1 MEPSTIAAPTGWFHV
16 TVSDRIVTPRMVE
29 KIGIT

>member
-1 MEPSTIAAPTGWFHV
+1 MEPSTIAAPAGWFQL
-16 TVSDRIVTPRMVE
+16 TVSDRIATPRNVE

>member
-1 MEPSTIAAPTGWFHV
+1 MEASTIAAPAGWFQV
-16 TVSDRIVTPRMVE
+16 TVSERIATPRTVE